1 MSLSVIQRI
10 LVGFG
15 GLLALLLIVATAGF
29 IGLEKV
35 ESGLEQATGNIAN
48 INKISNQINQNLAKA
63 DTTVLQYLLS
73 RSPKTLK
80 QLKTSFED
88 SKKKIQTLFNSTS
101 EQVQDYPN
109 LVNILKQSK
118 VEVAAFYQ
126 FTDMAFK
133 NHERMLKLQAKI
145 PDGKFDLKDDISY
158 LLDNLNTIK
167 KNHPNEQK
175 GFAASYLI
183 DQFESLKASIS
194 DYFDSTNLKNML
206 ALKQTMA
213 KNFSSMGQNLTYL
226 DDSDSSDSVKQV
238 KQEVLGDDSVVENY
252 YHFISL
258 DQQSESIASKL
269 VDKMDVISGL
279 SKQTIDMTEQLREA
293 AKDSA
298 KQAAY
303 FSKLFMAVVVLVSVL
318 IAVLITLWVSRSIRK
333 PLASVMLVLGKISDG
348 DFTQRSQVSSKDEF
362 GELSR
367 WVNQLVTKLQ
377 SVMQDVNKAAND
389 VADSA
394 ERNVRIASET
404 KMLMNTQSD
413 RSSNIA
419 TAMTEMLATVQDVA
433 KNAEITLNQVQEV
446 DTLAVESRNNMSS
459 NIHEVEQ
466 LVAQLESSEGVVNEL
481 DEHSKNIGKILEVI
495 QDIAEQTNLLAL
507 NAAIEAARA
516 GEQGR
521 GFAVVA
527 DEVRSL
533 ANRTHTSTEE
543 IQSVIS
549 LLQGGVSKT
558 VAAMQESKD
567 KAYSSVKETRM
578 VGEALDT
585 LQTRMVEVRDLS
597 TQIATAAE
605 QQSLVAQ
612 DINKSVH
619 EISAMSEEATKSA
632 DLSEKD
638 SEQLFDLSSN
648 TKQLLAQFKIEP

>member
-1 MSLSVIQRI
+1 M
-10 LVGFG
+10 
-15 GLLALLLIVATAGF
+15 
-29 IGLEKV
+29 
-35 ESGLEQATGNIAN
+35 
-48 INKISNQINQNLAKA
+48 
-63 DTTVLQYLLS
+63 
-73 RSPKTLK
+73 
-80 QLKTSFED
+80 
-88 SKKKIQTLFNSTS
+88 
-101 EQVQDYPN
+101 
-109 LVNILKQSK
+109 
-118 VEVAAFYQ
+118 
-126 FTDMAFK
+126 
-133 NHERMLKLQAKI
+133 
-145 PDGKFDLKDDISY
+145 
-158 LLDNLNTIK
+158 
-167 KNHPNEQK
+167 
-175 GFAASYLI
+175 
-183 DQFESLKASIS
+183 S
-194 DYFDSTNLKNML
+194 DYFDSTNLKDML
-206 ALKQTMA
+206 GLKQTIA
-213 KNFSSMGQNLTYL
+213 QNFSSMGQNLTYL
-226 DDSDSSDSVKQV
+226 ADSDTNDSVKQM
-238 KQEVLGDDSVVENY
+238 KQEVLGDNSVVENY
-252 YHFISL
+252 YNFIRL

-269 VDKMDVISGL
+269 VDKMDAISSL
-279 SKQTIDMTEQLREA
+279 SKQTVEMTEQLREE
-293 AKDSA
+293 AKNSA

-303 FSKLFMAVVVLVSVL
+303 FSKVFMAIVVLVSVL

-333 PLASVMLVLGKISDG
+333 PLASVMLVLGKITDG
-348 DFTQRSQVSSKDEF
+348 DFTQRCQVASKDEF
-362 GELSR
+362 GELSG

-377 SVMQDVNKAAND
+377 SVMQDVNKASND

-394 ERNVRIASET
+394 ERNVRLAGET
-404 KMLMNTQSD
+404 KTLMNTQSD
-413 RSSNIA
+413 RSSSIA

-446 DTLAVESRNNMSS
+446 DTLAVESRSKMSS
-459 NIHEVEQ
+459 NIHEIEQ

-533 ANRTHTSTEE
+533 ANRTHASTEE
-543 IQSVIS
+543 IQSVIN

-567 KAYSSVKETRM
+567 KAYSSVKETRT

-648 TKQLLAQFKIEP
+648 TKQLLAQFKIVS

>member
-1 MSLSVIQRI
+1 MSLSVVQRI

-15 GLLALLLIVATAGF
+15 GLLALLLIVAAAGF

-35 ESGLEQATGNIAN
+35 ESGLEKATGNIAN

-73 RSPKTLK
+73 RSPDTLK
-80 QLKTSFED
+80 RLKVSFEE
-88 SKKKIQTLFNSTS
+88 SKKKIQTLFTNTS
-101 EQVQDYPN
+101 EQVQDYPK
-109 LVNILKQSK
+109 LAKILEKSK
-118 VEVAAFYQ
+118 AEVTAFYQ

-133 NHERMLKLQAKI
+133 NHERMLQLQAKI
-145 PDGKFDLKDDISY
+145 PDGKFDLKDDLSY
-158 LLDNLNTIK
+158 LIDNLNRIK

-175 GFAASYLI
+175 GFAASYLV
-183 DQFESLKASIS
+183 DQFESLKATMS
-194 DYFDSTNLKNML
+194 DYFDSTNLKDML
-206 ALKQTMA
+206 GLKQTMA
-213 KNFSSMGQNLTYL
+213 QNFSSMGQNLTYL
-226 DDSDSSDSVKQV
+226 ADSDTNDSVKQV
-238 KQEVLGDDSVVENY
+238 KQEVLGDNSVVDNY
-252 YHFISL
+252 YNFISL

-269 VDKMDVISGL
+269 VDKMDAISGL
-279 SKQTIDMTEQLREA
+279 SKQTVEMTELLREE
-293 AKDSA
+293 AKNSA

-303 FSKLFMAVVVLVSVL
+303 FSKVFMAIVVLVSVL

-333 PLASVMLVLGKISDG
+333 PLASVMLVLGKITDG
-348 DFTQRSQVSSKDEF
+348 DFTQRCQVSSKDEF
-362 GELSR
+362 GELSG

-377 SVMQDVNKAAND
+377 SVMQDVNKASND

-394 ERNVRIASET
+394 ERNVRLAGET
-404 KMLMNTQSD
+404 KTLMNTQSD
-413 RSSNIA
+413 RSSSIA

-446 DTLAVESRNNMSS
+446 DTLAVESRSKMSS
-459 NIHEVEQ
+459 NIHEIEQ

-533 ANRTHTSTEE
+533 ANRTHASTEE
-543 IQSVIS
+543 IQSVIN

-567 KAYSSVKETRM
+567 KAYSSVKETRT

-648 TKQLLAQFKIEP
+648 TKRLLSQFKVVA

>member
-1 MSLSVIQRI
+1 MSLSVVQRI

-15 GLLALLLIVATAGF
+15 GLLALLLIVAAAGF

-35 ESGLEQATGNIAN
+35 ESGLEKATGNIAN

-73 RSPKTLK
+73 RSPDTLK
-80 QLKTSFED
+80 RLKVSFEE
-88 SKKKIQTLFNSTS
+88 SKKKIQTLFTNTS
-101 EQVQDYPN
+101 EQVQDYPK
-109 LVNILKQSK
+109 LAKILEKSK
-118 VEVAAFYQ
+118 AEVTAFYQ

-133 NHERMLKLQAKI
+133 NHERMLQLQAKI
-145 PDGKFDLKDDISY
+145 PDGKFDLKDDLSY
-158 LLDNLNTIK
+158 LIDNLNRIK

-175 GFAASYLI
+175 GFAASYLV
-183 DQFESLKASIS
+183 DQFESLKATMS
-194 DYFDSTNLKNML
+194 DYFDSTNLKDML
-206 ALKQTMA
+206 GLKQTMA
-213 KNFSSMGQNLTYL
+213 QNFSSMGQNLTYL
-226 DDSDSSDSVKQV
+226 ADSDTNDSVKQV
-238 KQEVLGDDSVVENY
+238 KQEVLGDNSVVDNY
-252 YHFISL
+252 YNFISL

-269 VDKMDVISGL
+269 VDKMDAISGL
-279 SKQTIDMTEQLREA
+279 SKQTVEMTELLREE
-293 AKDSA
+293 AKNSA

-303 FSKLFMAVVVLVSVL
+303 FSKVFMAIVVLVSVL

-333 PLASVMLVLGKISDG
+333 PLASVMLVLGKITDG
-348 DFTQRSQVSSKDEF
+348 DFTQRCQVSSKDEF
-362 GELSR
+362 GELSG

-377 SVMQDVNKAAND
+377 SVMQDVNKASND

-394 ERNVRIASET
+394 ERNVRLAGET
-404 KMLMNTQSD
+404 KTLMNTQSD
-413 RSSNIA
+413 RSSSIA

-446 DTLAVESRNNMSS
+446 DTLAVESRSKMSS
-459 NIHEVEQ
+459 NIHEIEQ

-533 ANRTHTSTEE
+533 ANRTHASTEE
-543 IQSVIS
+543 IQSVIN

-567 KAYSSVKETRM
+567 KAYSSVKETRT

-648 TKQLLAQFKIEP
+648 TKRLLSQFKVIA